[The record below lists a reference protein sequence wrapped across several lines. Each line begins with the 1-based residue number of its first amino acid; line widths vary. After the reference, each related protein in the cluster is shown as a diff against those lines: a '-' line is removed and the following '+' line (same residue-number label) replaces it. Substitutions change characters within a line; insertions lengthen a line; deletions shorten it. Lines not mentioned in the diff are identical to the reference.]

1 MKHLFLL
8 ALLCIF
14 SLSDGKVLYRFDFS
28 KQSSGSA
35 QKVLEPKGFEFL
47 LDADKLHMTLA
58 DRGITFWTD
67 EQYAGIFGVHFKKPI
82 DNVGSV
88 VIEWGV
94 EKFPKGAD
102 WEKGNNRLALGAFI
116 VLGTEKFS
124 SGVPFAQK
132 VPYFLGPF
140 IGEKEKVGKR
150 YLGKLYQKSGRYYCV
165 SNKKGLVTTRF
176 DIDSTF
182 QKEFGKPTPPLTA
195 FGFQMNTKNTTGGA
209 KAFVKT
215 ITFYSR

>member
-1 MKHLFLL
+1 MRYVLILV
-8 ALLCIF
+8 ALCTF
-14 SLSDGKVLYRFDFS
+14 SLAGGKVLYSFDFS
-28 KQSSGSA
+28 KQPSGNA
-35 QKVLEPKGFEFL
+35 EKILKPKGIEFL
-47 LDADKLHMTLA
+47 LDANKLHMKLENNRLEFSTK
-58 DRGITFWTD
+58 G
-67 EQYAGIFGVHFKKPI
+67 EYAGIFGVHFKKPI
-82 DNVGSV
+82 ENVGSV

-94 EKFPKGAD
+94 EKFPEGAD
-102 WEKGNNRLALGAFI
+102 WENGNNRLALGAFI
-116 VLGTEKFS
+116 VLGTEMFS

-132 VPYFLGPF
+132 VPYFFGPF

-150 YLGKLYQKSGRYYCV
+150 YLGKLYQKAGRYYCV
-165 SNKKGLVTTRF
+165 SSKKGLITTQF

-209 KAFVKT
+209 KAFVKK

>member
-1 MKHLFLL
+1 MKHFLTIFV
-8 ALLCIF
+8 LCTF
-14 SLSDGKVLYRFDFS
+14 SLAGGKVLYSFDFS
-28 KQSSGSA
+28 KQPSGNA
-35 QKVLEPKGFEFL
+35 EKILKPKGFEFL

-58 DRGITFWTD
+58 DQGIEFWTD
-67 EQYAGIFGVHFKKPI
+67 GQYAGIFGVHFKKPI
-82 DNVGSV
+82 DHVGSV

-150 YLGKLYQKSGRYYCV
+150 YLGKLYKEAGRYYCV
-165 SNKKGLVTTRF
+165 SNQKGLITTRF
-176 DIDSTF
+176 DIDGTF
-182 QKEFGKPTPPLTA
+182 HKEFCKPTPPLTA
-195 FGFQMNTKNTTGGA
+195 FGFQMNTKDTTGGA
-209 KAFVKT
+209 KAFVKK
-215 ITFYSR
+215 ITFYSK